1 MYVLEN
7 SQVKYCKILAQYYFL
22 WNVIYELVTNHTFSS
37 SLNWYAYGS
46 SLSASLLQFS
56 HGRYVRTAY
65 LYVFIDIRM
74 SGVMFLTCV
83 SGVRMSG
90 VVFLSNYYIII
101 YNDIW
106 WHPVMLAVPQW
117 HPVIFGFHQL
127 ASLLSPVSS
136 ASSVTAWV
144 LYAAQPKHNR

>member
-56 HGRYVRTAY
+56 YGRYVRTAY
-65 LYVFIDIRM
+65 LYTSVGIRM
-74 SGVMFLTCV
+74 SGVMFLRLKMRLRCQD
-83 SGVRMSG
+83 VRCC
-90 VVFLSNYYIII
+90 LS
-101 YNDIW
+101 
-106 WHPVMLAVPQW
+106 
-117 HPVIFGFHQL
+117 
-127 ASLLSPVSS
+127 
-136 ASSVTAWV
+136 
-144 LYAAQPKHNR
+144 